1 MSSPQA
7 TFHLRL
13 TGELDPDLVRP
24 APDRVAR
31 KKNETPRVAGLS

>member
-13 TGELDPDLVRP
+13 TGELDPDLGRWTLNRR
-24 APDRVAR
+24 D
-31 KKNETPRVAGLS
+31 